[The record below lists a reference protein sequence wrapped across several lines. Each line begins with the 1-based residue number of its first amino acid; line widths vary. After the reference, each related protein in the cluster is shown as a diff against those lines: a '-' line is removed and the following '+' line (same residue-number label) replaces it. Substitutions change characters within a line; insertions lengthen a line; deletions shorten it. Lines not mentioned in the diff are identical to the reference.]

1 MKLFYAILIA
11 LVLSPAAFAQ
21 KITAKDLEGKWNI
34 VAISKEGARVD
45 FETGKVT
52 VTEEWKK
59 NNPDKTV
66 EQMEE
71 KLKGG
76 DLSMLAAI
84 TFGFKEGVMSIEM
97 GGQSMQEGP
106 ITLLEENGKTYM
118 ADGVMGGD
126 RPALSMKDGRL
137 IMDMSGQGMAMELKK
152 SE

>member
-1 MKLFYAILIA
+1 MKLLYAILIA
-11 LVLSPAAFAQ
+11 FVLSPAAFAQ
-21 KITAKDLEGKWNI
+21 KITEKDLNGKWNI

-66 EQMEE
+66 EEMEE

-76 DLSMLAAI
+76 DLGMLSAI
-84 TFGFKEGVMSIEM
+84 AFVFKDGVMSLEM
-97 GGQSMQEGP
+97 GGESMEEGP
-106 ITLLEENGKTYM
+106 LTLVEEDGKTYM

-126 RPALSMKDGRL
+126 RTALSMKDGRL
-137 IMDMSGQGMAMELKK
+137 VLDMSGQGMTMELKK
-152 SE
+152 AE